1 MIEKTL
7 AQRLFH
13 RLVKGYYNQE
23 YIVLNDLNYFAT
35 IWAKTDEEAIAAFNA
50 GNYVG
55 GIK

>member
-1 MIEKTL
+1 MNKL
-7 AQRLFH
+7 SQKCFH
-13 RLVKGYYNQE
+13 CLVKRYYNGE

-55 GIK
+55 GVR

>member
-1 MIEKTL
+1 MTEKTL

-13 RLVKGYYNQE
+13 KLIKGYYASE

-35 IWAKTDEEAIAAFNA
+35 IWADTPEEAIAIFEA

-55 GIK
+55 ATR